1 MIARFHNAFK
11 GVTITETF
19 NPFSF
24 RHSSPPPTASNPLTK
39 FSFLPPAGIMSEVY
53 EKQRLRGIPLYT
65 PVTEDDLNE
74 VCREMKKE
82 EQAFTNDCV
91 ALIGDVENGR
101 IGSTLSEGVRRF
113 EEESIPQGEL
123 IFPDEVS
130 GHSSSS
136 SRSPSPHRN
145 QSRSYSRSRS
155 RSHSRR
161 HTDRGGY

>member
-19 NPFSF
+19 NPSSF

-65 PVTEDDLNE
+65 PVTEDDLYE

-82 EQAFTNDCV
+82 EQAFTNDCD

-145 QSRSYSRSRS
+145 RSRSYSRSRS